1 MKNLFVLIALL
12 ACTTLNAQLI
22 DRFSVAVHKGINF
35 SDYTID
41 ADGEAGTFTGLSIE
55 LPIGPIAISS
65 GIEVSNYG
73 KHYNFTDL
81 RKGSAEDP
89 SYPILQVNSFNYKY
103 VGIPVR
109 MKVNYKYFYAQV
121 GAKFETFQ
129 KQSLTDEGI
138 LNDPAYMAKPNY
150 DILDIQD
157 KNLTAELA
165 LGVNWMP
172 KWTNFSMYLEPTFSY
187 MTKPIFKSTDLAA
200 DQYNYGIKL
209 GARYT
214 FVKK

>member
-1 MKNLFVLIALL
+1 MKNLFVLIALV

-22 DRFSVAVHKGINF
+22 DRFSVAVNTGINF

-41 ADGEAGTFTGLSIE
+41 ANGEAGTFKGLTLE

-65 GIEVSNYG
+65 GVEVSNYG
-73 KHYNFTDL
+73 THYNFTDV
-81 RKGSAEDP
+81 RQGSEDDP
-89 SYPILQVNSFNYKY
+89 AYPVLQVNSFNYKY

-109 MKVNYKYFYAQV
+109 LKANYKFFYAQV

-129 KQSLTDEGI
+129 KQSLVDEGI
-138 LNDPAYMAKPNY
+138 INDPAYMAKANY
-150 DILDIQD
+150 DINEIND
-157 KNLTAELA
+157 KNVTAEFA

-187 MTKPIFKSTDLAA
+187 MTKPIFKNTELDVN
-200 DQYNYGIKL
+200 QYSYGLKL

-214 FVKK
+214 FKKK

>member
-12 ACTTLNAQLI
+12 ASTTLSAQLI
-22 DRFSVAVHKGINF
+22 DRFSVAINTGINF

-41 ADGEAGTFTGLSIE
+41 ANGEAGSFKGITLE

-73 KHYNFTDL
+73 KHYNFTDT
-81 RKGSAEDP
+81 REGTVDDP
-89 SYPILQVNSFNYKY
+89 SFPMLDVTSFNYKY

-109 MKVNYKYFYAQV
+109 LKANYKMFYAQI

-129 KQSLTDEGI
+129 KQTLTDEGT
-138 LNDPAYMAKPNY
+138 LYDPAYLTKPNY
-150 DILDIQD
+150 DVEDIQNN
-157 KNLTAELA
+157 NLTAEVA

-172 KWTNFSMYLEPTFSY
+172 KWTNFSLYLEPTLSY
-187 MTKPIFKSTDLAA
+187 MTKPIFKSTELNVN
-200 DQYNYGIKL
+200 QYSYGLKL

-214 FVKK
+214 FKRK